1 MSHLFEPMDTAVGR
15 QCQSVAIN
23 TFNDRDV
30 VAISMTSLTI
40 LGIICI
46 LVLYTLIAVLV
57 GYHCSFR
64 IVKNKRKT
72 LMGKMTM
79 TPVTYSA
86 VRKVQHPRF
95 EYSALMDGCWE
106 FAG

>member
-1 MSHLFEPMDTAVGR
+1 MDTAVGR

-40 LGIICI
+40 LGIICV
-46 LVLYTLIAVLV
+46 LVLYTMIAVLV
-57 GYHCSFR
+57 GYHCGFR
-64 IVKNKRKT
+64 IVKKVKKKT

-79 TPVTYSA
+79 TPVTYTA
-86 VRKVQHPRF
+86 VRKMQHPRF
-95 EYSALMDGCWE
+95 EYSTKIDGCWE
-106 FAG
+106 LAG